1 MGIPRFFFDGAPGNQ
16 QFYALFEGEVKLMVH
31 HGESTLS
38 TATFAHIPRFFS
50 MGHRGINNS
59 TLYFEGEVKLMV
71 HHGESTLSTATF
83 AHIPRFFRW
92 GTRESTILRSFWKVR
107 SN

>member
-1 MGIPRFFFDGAPGNQ
+1 
-16 QFYALFEGEVKLMVH
+16 MVH
-31 HGESTLS
+31 RGESTLY
-38 TATFAHIPRFFS
+38 TATFAHIPQFFS

-83 AHIPRFFRW
+83 AHIPQFFSR
-92 GTRESTILRSFWKVR
+92 GHRAVYISML
-107 SN
+107 